1 MLQKGF
7 LKGAGMVTQNQDCFV
22 NAGFGQL
29 AEKPCQQGLALPLKQ
44 AFGSAAHAGRRACGQ
59 YHGHHAQAGAGGVGG
74 AKGARNLIERH
85 GEKLDHAH
93 PLKSR
98 IIRRIQE
105 SLP

>member
-1 MLQKGF
+1 
-7 LKGAGMVTQNQDCFV
+7 MVTQNQDGFV
-22 NAGFGQL
+22 DTGFGQI
-29 AEKPCQQGLALPLKQ
+29 AEKPCQQGLPLPLEQ
-44 AFGSAAHAGRRACGQ
+44 AFGSAAHSRRRARSQ
-59 YHGHHAQAGAGGVGG
+59 YHGHHTQAGAGGVGG
-74 AKGARNLIERH
+74 SKGARSLIERH

>member
-1 MLQKGF
+1 
-7 LKGAGMVTQNQDCFV
+7 
-22 NAGFGQL
+22 
-29 AEKPCQQGLALPLKQ
+29 
-44 AFGSAAHAGRRACGQ
+44 
-59 YHGHHAQAGAGGVGG
+59 
-74 AKGARNLIERH
+74 LIERH

>member
-7 LKGAGMVTQNQDCFV
+7 LKGAGMVTQNQDGFV
-22 NAGFGQL
+22 NAGFGQP
-29 AEKPCQQGLALPLKQ
+29 AEKPCQQGLPLPLKQ
-44 AFGSAAHAGRRACGQ
+44 TFGSAAHAGRRACGQ
-59 YHGHHAQAGAGGVGG
+59 YHGHHAQAGAGCVGG
-74 AKGARNLIERH
+74 SKGARSLIERN

>member
-1 MLQKGF
+1 
-7 LKGAGMVTQNQDCFV
+7 MVAQNQDSFV

-29 AEKPCQQGLALPLKQ
+29 AEKPCQQSLPLPLEQ
-44 AFGSAAHAGRRACGQ
+44 AFGFAAHAGRRARSQ
-59 YHGHHAQAGAGGVGG
+59 HHSHHTQAGAGGVGG

-93 PLKSR
+93 PLKSW